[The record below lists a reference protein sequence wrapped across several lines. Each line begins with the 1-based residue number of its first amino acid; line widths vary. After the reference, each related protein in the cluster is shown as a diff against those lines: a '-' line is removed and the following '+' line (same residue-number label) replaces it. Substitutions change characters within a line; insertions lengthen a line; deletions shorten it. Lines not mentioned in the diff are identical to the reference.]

1 MSKQAKQPEVITV
14 RADAQGYVRASDLHY
29 EKPTEGS
36 KQDQF
41 TKKEIKDKL
50 KGYMPIKPKELLE
63 VKSSTWVK
71 YLDKKT
77 GLLRVGG
84 VLSKVSYPDYIV
96 LKNPYNKLSWSVQIK
111 ANDFYIPDPK
121 VKERKDREADK
132 KEQIYELYKRGLL
145 SDTRK
150 K

>member
-1 MSKQAKQPEVITV
+1 MSKNTPDVIRV
-14 RADAQGYVRASDLHY
+14 RADAQGFVRASDLHY

-50 KGYMPIKPKELLE
+50 KGYLLCSPKDLVSIKT
-63 VKSSTWVK
+63 STWIK
-71 YLDKKT
+71 YMDKKT

-84 VLSKVSYPDYIV
+84 VLSMVSYPDYIV

-111 ANDFYIPDPK
+111 TNDFYAPDPK
-121 VKERKDREADK
+121 VKERKSKEEDK
-132 KEQIYELYKRGLL
+132 KEQIFELYKRGLL
-145 SDTRK
+145 KDARK